1 MNRYLI
7 AVITVVVLVI
17 GLIFFHDFKGMDLK
31 MGGKDV
37 AVKVSFS
44 VIRYNDNIISSRL
57 IVDGTGTLQTRHR
70 IKKEDVGLAFYE
82 EAEIIERLQSYS
94 TNRYMIDE
102 GSFKCETIVKEI
114 ELE

>member
-1 MNRYLI
+1 MNKYLI
-7 AVITVVVLVI
+7 VVGCIVALAI
-17 GLIFFHDFKGMDLK
+17 GFIFFHDSNLNI
-31 MGGKDV
+31 GGKDV
-37 AVKVSFS
+37 TVKVSFS

-82 EAEIIERLQSYS
+82 EADIIERLQSYP